1 MKKKETQNT
10 ASEEITERPE
20 PVRLGKKKEPNIY
33 QEPQDI
39 YEESIYQS
47 PKRRKKLFLPV
58 I

>member
-1 MKKKETQNT
+1 MKKETQNT

-20 PVRLGKKKEPNIY
+20 PVRLGKEEPNIY

-39 YEESIYQS
+39 YAESIYQS
-47 PKRRKKLFLPV
+47 PKEEKLFLPV